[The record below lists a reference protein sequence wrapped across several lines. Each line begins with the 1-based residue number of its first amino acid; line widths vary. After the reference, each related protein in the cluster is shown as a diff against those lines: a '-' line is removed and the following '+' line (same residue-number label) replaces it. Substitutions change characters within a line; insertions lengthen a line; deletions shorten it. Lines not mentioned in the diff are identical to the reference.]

1 MVENSVLA
9 LAIEET
15 STYSVRV
22 AIDYLKEERG
32 VENVALIGA
41 SVESRS
47 DLRLPESTL
56 SR

>member
-1 MVENSVLA
+1 MLA

-32 VENVALIGA
+32 VENAALIGA
-41 SVESRS
+41 SAESRS
-47 DLRLPESTL
+47 DLRLSESTL